1 MRCQSGLIA
10 PALLLIVV
18 ITSAGAYPAAPT
30 TAPTP
35 APTPSIASPST
46 APDAAPS
53 AVPQTTASASRPE
66 RLRLRRSGSTM
77 PREYRR
83 ILGAGCR
90 SRRIGAMEER
100 DLAVSLARG
109 RIAFGVV
116 SLLAP
121 GLVARTMTGGG
132 PSEGATRLF
141 VRMVGAR
148 DLGVGLGLQ
157 VAFDRDAATRGWLEA
172 SAVVDGIDAAA
183 CLLARHHLRP
193 GVFPGTLSLAA
204 AGALL
209 SAWLARQLD

>member
-1 MRCQSGLIA
+1 
-10 PALLLIVV
+10 
-18 ITSAGAYPAAPT
+18 
-30 TAPTP
+30 
-35 APTPSIASPST
+35 
-46 APDAAPS
+46 
-53 AVPQTTASASRPE
+53 
-66 RLRLRRSGSTM
+66 
-77 PREYRR
+77 
-83 ILGAGCR
+83 
-90 SRRIGAMEER
+90 MEER

-132 PSEGATRLF
+132 HSEGGTRLF

-157 VAFDRDAATRGWLEA
+157 VALDRDAPTRGWLEA

-193 GVFPGTLSLAA
+193 GVFPGTLGLAA
-204 AGALL
+204 TGALL
-209 SAWLARQLD
+209 SAWLARQLDPAPPASSQHPSQ